1 MTISDLSV
9 GSEFP
14 NYDIGIVDAEKMKT
28 MAVLIQDPNPIHW
41 DVEFVRKIG
50 LGDKPINQGPNN
62 MAYVVNALVSW
73 VGGIEKFRNL
83 KIRFLDNVYAG
94 DRLTVV
100 GSITDIDDVEG
111 DTLAICDV
119 QLVRG
124 EIGKR
129 DRDVVMAG
137 QASVILSG

>member
-1 MTISDLSV
+1 MKISDISV

-14 NYDIGIVDAEKMKT
+14 YYDIGIVDAEKMKT
-28 MAVLIQDPNPIHW
+28 MAILIQDPNPIHW
-41 DVEFVRKIG
+41 DVEAVRRLG
-50 LGDKPINQGPNN
+50 LGDKPINQGPNS

-83 KIRFLDNVYAG
+83 KVRFLGNVYAG

-100 GSITDIDDVEG
+100 GSVADIDEVKGE
-111 DTLAICDV
+111 TLATCDV

-124 EIGKR
+124 DIG
-129 DRDVVMAG
+129 DEDVVMAG

>member
-1 MTISDLSV
+1 MKISDVSV

-14 NYDIGIVDAEKMKT
+14 YYDIGIVDAEKMKT
-28 MAVLIQDPNPIHW
+28 MAILIQDPNPIHW
-41 DVEFVRKIG
+41 DVEAVRRLG

-83 KIRFLDNVYAG
+83 KVRFLGNVYAG

-100 GSITDIDDVEG
+100 GSVADIDEVKG
-111 DTLAICDV
+111 DTLATCDV

-124 EIGKR
+124 DIG
-129 DRDVVMAG
+129 DEDVVMAG

>member
-1 MTISDLSV
+1 MKISDFSV

-14 NYDIGIVDAEKMKT
+14 HFDIGIVDAEKMKT
-28 MAVLIQDPNPIHW
+28 MAILIQDPNPIHW
-41 DVEFVRKIG
+41 DVEAVRRLG
-50 LGDKPINQGPNN
+50 LGDKPINQGPSN

-83 KIRFLDNVYAG
+83 KVRFLGNVYAG

-100 GSITDIDDVEG
+100 GSVADIDEVKG
-111 DTLAICDV
+111 DTLATCDV

-124 EIGKR
+124 NIG
-129 DRDVVMAG
+129 DEDVVMAG

>member
-1 MTISDLSV
+1 MKISDFSV

-14 NYDIGIVDAEKMKT
+14 HFDIGIVDAEKMKT
-28 MAVLIQDPNPIHW
+28 MAILIQDPNPIHW
-41 DVEFVRKIG
+41 DVEAVRRLG

-62 MAYVVNALVSW
+62 MAYVVNALASW

-83 KIRFLDNVYAG
+83 KVRFLGNVYAG

-100 GSITDIDDVEG
+100 GSVTDIDEVKG
-111 DTLAICDV
+111 DTLATCDV

-124 EIGKR
+124 NIG
-129 DRDVVMAG
+129 DEDVVMAG

>member
-1 MTISDLSV
+1 KISDVSV

-14 NYDIGIVDAEKMKT
+14 YYDIGIVDAEKMKT
-28 MAVLIQDPNPIHW
+28 MAILIQDPNPIHW
-41 DVEFVRKIG
+41 DVEAVRRLG

-83 KIRFLDNVYAG
+83 KVRFLGNVYAG

-100 GSITDIDDVEG
+100 GSVADIDEVKG
-111 DTLAICDV
+111 DTLATCDV

-124 EIGKR
+124 NIG
-129 DRDVVMAG
+129 DEDVVMAG

>member
-1 MTISDLSV
+1 MKISDLSV

-14 NYDIGIVDAEKMKT
+14 NYDVGIVDAEKMKT

-41 DVEFVRKIG
+41 DVESVRKLG

>member
-1 MTISDLSV
+1 MKISDFSV

-14 NYDIGIVDAEKMKT
+14 HFDIGIVDAEKMKT
-28 MAVLIQDPNPIHW
+28 MAILIQDPNPIHW
-41 DVEFVRKIG
+41 DVEAVRRLG

-62 MAYVVNALVSW
+62 MAYVVNALASW

-83 KIRFLDNVYAG
+83 KVRFLGNVYAG

-100 GSITDIDDVEG
+100 GSVADIDEVKG
-111 DTLAICDV
+111 DTLATCDV

-124 EIGKR
+124 DIG
-129 DRDVVMAG
+129 DEDVVMAG

>member
-1 MTISDLSV
+1 MKISDISV

-14 NYDIGIVDAEKMKT
+14 HFDIGIVDAEKMKT
-28 MAVLIQDPNPIHW
+28 MAILIQDPNPIHW
-41 DVEFVRKIG
+41 DVEAVRRLG
-50 LGDKPINQGPNN
+50 LGDKPINQGPSN

-83 KIRFLDNVYAG
+83 KVRFLGNVYAG

-100 GSITDIDDVEG
+100 GSVTDIDEVKG
-111 DTLAICDV
+111 DTLATCDV

-124 EIGKR
+124 NIG
-129 DRDVVMAG
+129 DEDVVMAG

>member
-1 MTISDLSV
+1 MKISDFSV

-14 NYDIGIVDAEKMKT
+14 HFDIGIVDAEKMKT
-28 MAVLIQDPNPIHW
+28 MAILIQDPNPIHW
-41 DVEFVRKIG
+41 DVEAVRRLG

-83 KIRFLDNVYAG
+83 KVRFLGNVYAG

-100 GSITDIDDVEG
+100 GSVADIDEVKG
-111 DTLAICDV
+111 DTLATCDV

-124 EIGKR
+124 DIG
-129 DRDVVMAG
+129 DEDVVMAG

>member
-1 MTISDLSV
+1 MKISDISV

-14 NYDIGIVDAEKMKT
+14 HFDIGIVDAEKMKT
-28 MAVLIQDPNPIHW
+28 MAILIQDPNPIHW
-41 DVEFVRKIG
+41 DVEAVRRLG

-83 KIRFLDNVYAG
+83 KVRFLGNVYAG

-100 GSITDIDDVEG
+100 GSVTDIDEVKG
-111 DTLAICDV
+111 DTLATCDV

-124 EIGKR
+124 DIG
-129 DRDVVMAG
+129 DEDVVMAG

>member
-1 MTISDLSV
+1 MKISDVSV

-14 NYDIGIVDAEKMKT
+14 YYDIGIVDAEKMKT
-28 MAVLIQDPNPIHW
+28 MAILIQDPNPIHW
-41 DVEFVRKIG
+41 DVEAVRRLG

-83 KIRFLDNVYAG
+83 KVRFLGNVYAG

-100 GSITDIDDVEG
+100 GSVADIDEVKG
-111 DTLAICDV
+111 DTLATCDV

-124 EIGKR
+124 NIG
-129 DRDVVMAG
+129 DEDVVMAG

>member
-1 MTISDLSV
+1 MKISDISV

-14 NYDIGIVDAEKMKT
+14 HFDIGIVDAEKMKT
-28 MAVLIQDPNPIHW
+28 MAILIQDPNPIHW
-41 DVEFVRKIG
+41 DVEAVRRLG
-50 LGDKPINQGPNN
+50 LGEKPINQGPNN

-83 KIRFLDNVYAG
+83 KVRFLGNVYAG

-100 GSITDIDDVEG
+100 GSVADIDEVKG
-111 DTLAICDV
+111 DTLATCDV

-124 EIGKR
+124 NIG
-129 DRDVVMAG
+129 DEDVVMAG

>member
-1 MTISDLSV
+1 MKISDISV

-14 NYDIGIVDAEKMKT
+14 HFDIGIVDAEKMKT
-28 MAVLIQDPNPIHW
+28 MAILIQDPNPIHW
-41 DVEFVRKIG
+41 DVEAVRRLG

-62 MAYVVNALVSW
+62 MAYVVNALASW

-83 KIRFLDNVYAG
+83 KVRFLGNVYAG

-100 GSITDIDDVEG
+100 GSVTDIDEVKG
-111 DTLAICDV
+111 DTLATCDV

-124 EIGKR
+124 DIG
-129 DRDVVMAG
+129 DEDVVMAG

>member
-1 MTISDLSV
+1 MKISDISV

-14 NYDIGIVDAEKMKT
+14 HFDIGIVDAEKMKT
-28 MAVLIQDPNPIHW
+28 MAILIQDPNPIHW
-41 DVEFVRKIG
+41 DVEAVRRLG
-50 LGDKPINQGPNN
+50 LGDKPINQGPSN

-83 KIRFLDNVYAG
+83 KVRFLGNVYAG

-100 GSITDIDDVEG
+100 GSVADIDEVKG
-111 DTLAICDV
+111 DTLATCDV

-124 EIGKR
+124 DIG
-129 DRDVVMAG
+129 DEDVVMAG

>member
-1 MTISDLSV
+1 MKISDLSV

-14 NYDIGIVDAEKMKT
+14 NYDVGIVDAEKMKT

-41 DVEFVRKIG
+41 DVESVRKLG

-62 MAYVVNALVSW
+62 TAYVVNALVSW

-83 KIRFLDNVYAG
+83 KIRFLGNVYAG

-100 GSITDIDDVEG
+100 GSITDIDEVEG
-111 DTLAICDV
+111 DTLATCDV

-124 EIGKR
+124 NTGNE
-129 DRDVVMAG
+129 DVVMAG

>member
-1 MTISDLSV
+1 MKISDISV

-14 NYDIGIVDAEKMKT
+14 HFDIGIVDAEKMKT
-28 MAVLIQDPNPIHW
+28 MAILIQDPNPIHW
-41 DVEFVRKIG
+41 DVEAVRRLG

-62 MAYVVNALVSW
+62 MAYVVNALASW

-83 KIRFLDNVYAG
+83 KVRFLGNVYAG

-100 GSITDIDDVEG
+100 GSVADIDEVKG
-111 DTLAICDV
+111 DTLATCDV

-124 EIGKR
+124 DIG
-129 DRDVVMAG
+129 DEDVVMAG

>member
-1 MTISDLSV
+1 MKISDVSV

-14 NYDIGIVDAEKMKT
+14 YYDIGIVDAEKMKT
-28 MAVLIQDPNPIHW
+28 MAILIQDPNPIHW
-41 DVEFVRKIG
+41 DVEAVRRLG
-50 LGDKPINQGPNN
+50 LGDKPINQGPSN

-83 KIRFLDNVYAG
+83 KVRFLGNVYAG

-100 GSITDIDDVEG
+100 GSVADIDEVKG
-111 DTLAICDV
+111 DTLATCDV

-124 EIGKR
+124 DIG
-129 DRDVVMAG
+129 DEDVVMAG

>member
-1 MTISDLSV
+1 MKISDFSV

-14 NYDIGIVDAEKMKT
+14 HFDIGIVDAEKMKT
-28 MAVLIQDPNPIHW
+28 MAILIQDPNPIHW
-41 DVEFVRKIG
+41 DVEAVRRLG

-62 MAYVVNALVSW
+62 MAYVVNALASW

-83 KIRFLDNVYAG
+83 KVRFLGNVYAG

-100 GSITDIDDVEG
+100 GSVTDIDEVKG
-111 DTLAICDV
+111 DTLATCDV

-124 EIGKR
+124 DIG
-129 DRDVVMAG
+129 DEDVVMAG

>member
-1 MTISDLSV
+1 MKISDISV

-14 NYDIGIVDAEKMKT
+14 HFDIGIVDAEKMKT
-28 MAVLIQDPNPIHW
+28 MAILIQDPNPIHW
-41 DVEFVRKIG
+41 DVEAVRRLG

-83 KIRFLDNVYAG
+83 KVRFLGNVYAG

-100 GSITDIDDVEG
+100 GSVADIDEVKG
-111 DTLAICDV
+111 DTLATCDV

-124 EIGKR
+124 DIG
-129 DRDVVMAG
+129 DEDVVMAG

>member
-1 MTISDLSV
+1 MKISDISV

-14 NYDIGIVDAEKMKT
+14 HFDIGIVDAEKMKT
-28 MAVLIQDPNPIHW
+28 MAILIQDPNPIHW
-41 DVEFVRKIG
+41 DVEAVRRLG

-83 KIRFLDNVYAG
+83 KVRFLGNVYAG

-100 GSITDIDDVEG
+100 GSVADIDEVKG
-111 DTLAICDV
+111 DTLATCDV

-124 EIGKR
+124 NIG
-129 DRDVVMAG
+129 DEDVVMAG

>member
-1 MTISDLSV
+1 MKISDISV

-14 NYDIGIVDAEKMKT
+14 HFDIGIVDAEKMKT
-28 MAVLIQDPNPIHW
+28 MAILIQDPNPIHW
-41 DVEFVRKIG
+41 DVEAVRRLG

-62 MAYVVNALVSW
+62 MAYVVNALASW

-83 KIRFLDNVYAG
+83 KVRFLGNVYAG

-100 GSITDIDDVEG
+100 GSVTDIDEVKG
-111 DTLAICDV
+111 DTLATCDV

-124 EIGKR
+124 NIG
-129 DRDVVMAG
+129 DEDVVMAG